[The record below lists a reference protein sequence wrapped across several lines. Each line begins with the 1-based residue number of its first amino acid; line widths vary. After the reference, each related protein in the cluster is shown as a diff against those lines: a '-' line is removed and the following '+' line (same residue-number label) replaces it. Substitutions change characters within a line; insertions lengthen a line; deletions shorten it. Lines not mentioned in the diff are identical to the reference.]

1 VTLISFDAVTKG
13 ATDADT
19 DKNTEILDVNRRLE
33 AVL

>member
-19 DKNTEILDVNRRLE
+19 DKKAVTLDVNRRLE